1 MKNLK
6 LITIFVL
13 LLSMTEGASA
23 QSAKEYEQRKAKL
36 EREIAIIDKQLAEN
50 NSKSSS
56 LMADLSLSG
65 RMWPTERLLS
75 LKVTVRS
82 RS

>member
-13 LLSMTEGASA
+13 LLSTTAGASA